1 MEEKDTVVV
10 KNDEIVTDAPTDE
23 VIDSSD
29 VAQDAPQEDKP
40 KKKSLKTLIEYIK
53 THEDLRQAVMF
64 FLFSILCSVAQIA
77 TTYIVQILV
86 DLSGKP
92 GFGIIELY
100 EGHYLFDWTKSL
112 GTFVGFLVGAVVGQV
127 LTFILNRKK
136 TFKATNNV
144 VISAIMY
151 TIMAIVIIFIQTLWS
166 AVNMP
171 ILDAVEAA
179 GLPTSDDGTFVGV
192 VFGFVCTIP
201 GLLTGGLSALVLSF
215 FGSKYLVMRDW
226 SKKKGA
232 TTEETTENTVSA
244 VEDTPTGEVV
254 VADEKDTE
262 VTQAPADEIAE

>member
-10 KNDEIVTDAPTDE
+10 QNDEIVADAPKDE
-23 VIDSSD
+23 VVDTQSD

-40 KKKSLKTLIEYIK
+40 KKKSIKALIEYIK

-144 VISAIMY
+144 VISAVMY

-171 ILDAVEAA
+171 ILDAVREA

-232 TTEETTENTVSA
+232 TTEETTENTDGA
-244 VEDTPTGEVV
+244 GEVV
-254 VADEKDTE
+254 VAEEKDNE
-262 VTQAPADEIAE
+262 VTQAPTDEIAE